1 MTQGKHS
8 SSYRYFKHLKQGS
21 YSTIA
26 FSENARM
33 IKRDELGTSS
43 CFQDSQTDGVIW
55 GLSLIGA
62 TVFVATSK
70 VSLLLHFIEDKRW
83 YGDFMTFAVTLA
95 MGTMFAVTIFQF
107 IPESLH
113 FLHVQVELLILS
125 KSKES
130 QDLQRL
136 L

>member
-1 MTQGKHS
+1 
-8 SSYRYFKHLKQGS
+8 
-21 YSTIA
+21 
-26 FSENARM
+26 M
-33 IKRDELGTSS
+33 IKRDELGESS
-43 CFQDSQTDGVIW
+43 CFQDSQTDVVIW

-113 FLHVQVELLILS
+113 FLHVQV
-125 KSKES
+125 
-130 QDLQRL
+130 
-136 L
+136 